1 MTFNPSPTKSEID
14 HLNKLIAQKQFG
26 EALGFLEAMRDR
38 LGIEQRKWLDERIS
52 EIKRTLNYNRYV
64 DDYNRAV
71 DFYNQRRFDDA
82 IAVLEKLLAT
92 LPEGR
97 ESESA
102 RSLLNDALK
111 TLN

>member
-1 MTFNPSPTKSEID
+1 
-14 HLNKLIAQKQFG
+14 
-26 EALGFLEAMRDR
+26 MRDR

-64 DDYNRAV
+64 DEYNRAV
-71 DFYNQRRFDDA
+71 DFYNQHRFDDA